1 VLSEHERHQLDDI
14 ELGLQSSDPALSAVF
29 ARLPGRPSRRRLL
42 YARSMV
48 ALGILF
54 VAAGVVVGFDP
65 ALMDGLVLVMAGSW
79 WWAWLRAPAAAASSG
94 SHRSPAHE

>member
-1 VLSEHERHQLDDI
+1 MLSEHERHQLDDI

-29 ARLPGRPSRRRLL
+29 ACLPGRPSRRRLL

-79 WWAWLRAPAAAASSG
+79 WWAWLRAPALRG
-94 SHRSPAHE
+94 STGGVREGLRE